1 MKTEREII
9 KIIVHNE
16 VLLKSYQEKVNQS
29 KEGENVDYLLD
40 EIELINNTLNT
51 LYGLF
56 E

>member
-16 VLLKSYQEKVNQS
+16 ILLRNYQEKVSQV
-29 KEGENVDYLLD
+29 KEGESVDYLLD
-40 EIELINNTLNT
+40 EIEFINNTLDT
-51 LYGLF
+51 LYNLF

>member
-16 VLLKSYQEKVNQS
+16 MLLKGYQEKVCQI
-29 KEGENVDYLLD
+29 KEGEDVDYLLD
-40 EIELINNTLNT
+40 EIEFVNNTLDT
-51 LYGLF
+51 LYNLF

>member
-16 VLLKSYQEKVNQS
+16 MLLKGYQEKVSQL
-29 KEGENVDYLLD
+29 KEGESVDYYRD
-40 EIELINNTLNT
+40 EIEFINNTLDT
-51 LYGLF
+51 LYNLF

>member
-16 VLLKSYQEKVNQS
+16 ILLRTYQEKVGQI
-29 KEGENVDYLLD
+29 KEGEDVDYLLD
-40 EIELINNTLNT
+40 EIEFVNNTLDT
-51 LYGLF
+51 LYNLF

>member
-16 VLLKSYQEKVNQS
+16 MLFKNYQEKVNQS
-29 KEGENVDYLLD
+29 EEDENVDYLLD
-40 EIELINNTLNT
+40 EIAFINNTLNT

>member
-16 VLLKSYQEKVNQS
+16 MLLKKKKKKVGQI
-29 KEGENVDYLLD
+29 KEGEDVDYLLD
-40 EIELINNTLNT
+40 EIEFVNNTLDT
-51 LYGLF
+51 LYNLF

>member
-16 VLLKSYQEKVNQS
+16 MLLSSYQEKVSQA
-29 KEGENVDYLLD
+29 KEGKKVDYYRD
-40 EIELINNTLNT
+40 EIEFINNTLDT
-51 LYGLF
+51 LYNLF

>member
-9 KIIVHNE
+9 KIIVNNE
-16 VLLKSYQEKVNQS
+16 MLLKDYQEKVSQS

-40 EIELINNTLNT
+40 EIEFVNNTLDT
-51 LYGLF
+51 LYNLF